1 MPTTRRSRRIRIGL
15 AGAAAMVL
23 AAASA
28 GGAMGWVMGG
38 TTEAISAYKTKA
50 VTAVP
55 EKAVIEPVEPAAA
68 TVAVVTEP
76 ASRTAAWFPANNTV
90 QWATSAAP
98 GQALSGVS
106 VRNGDQDMNLIAHL
120 SARAANG
127 GWIPV
132 ASMTISPGR
141 ESILRPPAG
150 DYAMQLVASPIDM
163 PYDRIAAL
171 PKSPPTSFALAPQ
184 NPSAIPSVRFDVS
197 EGVVKRLPDPNAT
210 GARTTRAT
218 IARRNR
224 PVTTQETVPA
234 PARTRSETV
243 AAETVDAADASALDG
258 TASDG

>member
-1 MPTTRRSRRIRIGL
+1 M
-15 AGAAAMVL
+15 
-23 AAASA
+23 
-28 GGAMGWVMGG
+28 
-38 TTEAISAYKTKA
+38 
-50 VTAVP
+50 P
-55 EKAVIEPVEPAAA
+55 EKTVIEPVEPAAA

-171 PKSPPTSFALAPQ
+171 PKSPPTTFALTPQ
-184 NPSAIPSVRFDVS
+184 TPSAIPSVRFDVS
-197 EGVVKRLPDPNAT
+197 EGVVKRLPDPNAAGT
-210 GARTTRAT
+210 RTTRAT
-218 IARRNR
+218 TSKRAR
-224 PVTTQETVPA
+224 PVLTQAITPA
-234 PARTRSETV
+234 PAQTEEAPTAETRSETI
-243 AAETVDAADASALDG
+243 AAETADAADPSALDG
-258 TASDG
+258 AGTDG